1 MWNKQSGIY
10 IVENL
15 INGKAYIG
23 QAVDMQ
29 RRLHNHFV
37 GRRSNV
43 ILQRAIKKY
52 GIECFSFRFL
62 EILPNDSAILTSC
75 EQKWIDY
82 YMSLNMSYNI
92 CPVAESVKGRIV
104 TEQARKNMSIA
115 QTGKKYSQE
124 TRDKI
129 RNAKLGKSNNVVSVA
144 PEDVTARTTEVTNP
158 KDEIND
164 SGGRVLSK
172 AEALPLKE
180 FQDTYGY
187 SHHMQVL
194 SKVKSGELKSFKDA
208 DDKTF
213 IYHYDE

>member
-82 YMSLNMSYNI
+82 YMNLNMSYNI

-129 RNAKLGKSNNVVSVA
+129 RNAKLGKSNNVELLRSFNEQRKSAVYA
-144 PEDVTARTTEVTNP
+144 LNL
-158 KDEIND
+158 D
-164 SGGRVLSK
+164 SGEEYIFSSK
-172 AEALPLKE
+172 KDA
-180 FQDTYGY
+180 
-187 SHHMQVL
+187 
-194 SKVKSGELKSFKDA
+194 SKVLNCNESSILHVIRGSYKQAKRFTFQELEF
-208 DDKTF
+208 
-213 IYHYDE
+213 

>member
-1 MWNKQSGIY
+1 MFKKYSGVY

-62 EILPNDSAILTSC
+62 EILPNDSTILTSC

-82 YMSLNMSYNI
+82 YMNLNMSYNI
-92 CPVAESVKGRIV
+92 CPVAESVKGRVV
-104 TEQARKNMSIA
+104 TEQARKNMSLA

-129 RNAKLGKSNNVVSVA
+129 RNAKLGKSNNVELLRNFNEQRKKPIYA
-144 PEDVTARTTEVTNP
+144 LNL
-158 KDEIND
+158 D
-164 SGGRVLSK
+164 SGEEYIFSSK
-172 AEALPLKE
+172 KDA
-180 FQDTYGY
+180 
-187 SHHMQVL
+187 
-194 SKVKSGELKSFKDA
+194 SKVLNCNESSILHVIRGSYKQAKRF
-208 DDKTF
+208 TF
-213 IYHYDE
+213 QALEF